1 MLSDTH
7 HAMDVYFP
15 RLARRAADPSAGA
28 SEPVGFRLRGL
39 EADSAAGTTVSA
51 SISIASLLCR
61 RVPR

>member
-1 MLSDTH
+1 
-7 HAMDVYFP
+7 MDVYFP

-39 EADSAAGTTVSA
+39 EADSAAGATVSA

-61 RVPR
+61 QVPR